1 MVVEGV
7 EWNGYV
13 RYGLRSLLAA
23 SEHLMLVGWLAGGC
37 SQFMESMGW
46 IMDCFW
52 NGLGLEIN
60 GTEINGRCKRI
71 AFHMAI
77 DISVWYKWNGMERI
91 RGCVIAIARAGAA
104 VYS

>member
-1 MVVEGV
+1 M

-60 GTEINGRCKRI
+60 GTEINGRCNGSLFI
-71 AFHMAI
+71 WLS
-77 DISVWYKWNGMERI
+77 ISRFGINGMEWN
-91 RGCVIAIARAGAA
+91 GSEAA
-104 VYS
+104 